1 MARTKYEGERTAVLV
16 RGYAMEGCTN
26 EEIAKRLGI
35 HVATLQRWA
44 NEHRD
49 ICDALKEGK
58 EQVDFEVEQALYRKA
73 RSGDVVAMIF
83 WLKNRRPKQ
92 WKDRPQEDTGATG
105 RKVDDLIQAAQELAK
120 GIVGVHD

>member
-1 MARTKYEGERTAVLV
+1 
-16 RGYAMEGCTN
+16 MEGCTN

-35 HVATLQRWA
+35 SRSTLQLWA
-44 NEHRD
+44 TQHPD
-49 ICDALKEGK
+49 VSDALKHGK